1 MSKNKFSPAENFF
14 IKRNSENIN
23 SPISD
28 IKRRIYGLL
37 NYELTNK
44 NEKFK
49 NSKRYIN
56 FYENIIKTTRNLS
69 NILAHKAHSGS
80 HWQNFELER
89 LEWHLKH
96 QMFGGRSMEI
106 IFAEAM
112 MRYFGE
118 DFHFLPPKDMDLQSK
133 IDFISRTKYR
143 NPNSLK
149 LETLPFGI
157 QITLAKIDEE
167 RYNIKLEQM
176 KKVAQNIDK
185 TEIEKNFWRLA
196 TPEII
201 TYIAINDQISEQ
213 IRKNDS
219 FVLNK
224 FTKWKRWNYEENGI
238 IDLLKEE
245 EKQELEYITTTLHES
260 QKLFLN
266 KNFVQNLDKN
276 IEFEEIETENKNK
289 FVKKIFY
296 NKVEKILKVEI
307 IKNGEKIAVL
317 NFILTDENIE
327 KLNKIA
333 C

>member
-1 MSKNKFSPAENFF
+1 
-14 IKRNSENIN
+14 
-23 SPISD
+23 
-28 IKRRIYGLL
+28 
-37 NYELTNK
+37 
-44 NEKFK
+44 
-49 NSKRYIN
+49 
-56 FYENIIKTTRNLS
+56 
-69 NILAHKAHSGS
+69 
-80 HWQNFELER
+80 
-89 LEWHLKH
+89 
-96 QMFGGRSMEI
+96 MEI

-112 MRYFGE
+112 MRYFDE

-149 LETLPFGI
+149 LETLSFGI

-176 KKVAQNIDK
+176 KKVAENIDK

-201 TYIAINDQISEQ
+201 TYIAINDKISEQ
-213 IRKNDS
+213 IRKNDN
-219 FVLNK
+219 FILDK
-224 FTKWKRWNYEENGI
+224 FTKWKRWNYKENWI

-245 EKQELEYITTTLHES
+245 EKQELEHITTTLHES

-266 KNFVQNLDKN
+266 KNFWEKIEKN
-276 IEFEEIETENKNK
+276 PEFEEEMENKN

-296 NKVEKILKVEI
+296 DKNEKILKVEI

-317 NFILTDENIE
+317 NFILTDENLE